1 MRSLIPVVSAAALLL
16 VAAPAQ
22 AAAPKDP
29 VKAVRAMLLPGKGVT
44 FTDVTDLVTLDDGGV
59 AVQRRTG
66 ALMFGRG
73 KIAASDITATWEKG
87 PLGDSH
93 NDGRTIRIGTVV
105 YSSGGEFK
113 GKLPK
118 GKRWFKQAKN
128 GMTGDANGWF
138 SQVVNVAEPATL
150 AALVKAGKRSGN
162 NYSGTITFARL
173 AKVSPWFKA
182 TLPIRW
188 DKTVLTYKLTVG
200 GNGLPQ
206 KLATSFPATGI
217 WDSPSWEGRTF
228 KTETRYR
235 GWGGKVSIKAPAAN
249 QVTTKTS

>member
-1 MRSLIPVVSAAALLL
+1 MISAVSAAALVL
-16 VAAPAQ
+16 VATPAQ

-29 VKAVRAMLLPGKGVT
+29 VKAVRAVLTPGKGVK
-44 FTDVTDLVTLDDGGV
+44 FTDVTDIVTRDDGGV
-59 AVQRRTG
+59 TVQRRTG
-66 ALMFGRG
+66 SLMFGRG

-87 PLGDSH
+87 AFGDSH
-93 NDGRTIRIGTVV
+93 NNGRTIRIGTVV
-105 YSSGGEFK
+105 YSSGGEYK
-113 GKLPK
+113 GKLPE
-118 GKRWFKQAKN
+118 GTRWFKQAKN
-128 GMTGDANGWF
+128 GMTGDSNGWF

-150 AALVKAGKRSGN
+150 AALVKAGKRSGAT
-162 NYSGTITFARL
+162 YSGTITFGRL

-182 TLPIRW
+182 SLPIRW

-228 KTETRYR
+228 ETETRYK
-235 GWGGKVSIKAPAAN
+235 GWGGKISIKAPAAN
-249 QVTTKTS
+249 LVTTKTL